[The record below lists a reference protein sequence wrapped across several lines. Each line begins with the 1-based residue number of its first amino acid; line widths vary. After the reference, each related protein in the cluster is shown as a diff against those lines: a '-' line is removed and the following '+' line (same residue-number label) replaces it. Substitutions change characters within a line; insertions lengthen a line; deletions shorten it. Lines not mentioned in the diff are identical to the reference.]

1 MGINFESSRKN
12 LKMQF
17 AAATLVAAASAAG
30 IGSSNGA
37 ADANSVRLARPDS
50 PSIVHT
56 NCGVGFD
63 GVSTCWEAYA
73 AFVPAANQ
81 TLGEGDL
88 TDSYGTEWDLQNGK
102 GDCGLIIN
110 DSSNNMQ
117 NATCAISYT
126 PGAIVNF
133 GGSAFVYDAN
143 TVAGLDFSSEVSA
156 VFTWDNEIADIDA
169 WVATKD
175 ANITDTS
182 IADCFTSGNNRQ
194 ATIGAC
200 TQNDNAN
207 SVTRTMIMFTNNIP
221 GTTNGFAIGNYGPS
235 VSVTMNVA
243 CSTVTSSMATVTFVD
258 ASTCSFVLDV
268 TDARAALLI
277 FEADTQSVV
286 DFFAVSVQ

>member
-17 AAATLVAAASAAG
+17 AAATLAAAAAAG

-194 ATIGAC
+194 VEHGHGHLC
-200 TQNDNAN
+200 RRVN
-207 SVTRTMIMFTNNIP
+207 
-221 GTTNGFAIGNYGPS
+221 
-235 VSVTMNVA
+235 
-243 CSTVTSSMATVTFVD
+243 
-258 ASTCSFVLDV
+258 
-268 TDARAALLI
+268 LLVCPRCHRCPCRSP
-277 FEADTQSVV
+277 DL
-286 DFFAVSVQ
+286 

>member
-1 MGINFESSRKN
+1 MGNFESLRKN

-17 AAATLVAAASAAG
+17 AAATLVAAASG

-56 NCGVGFD
+56 NCGVGYD

-88 TDSYGTEWDLQNGK
+88 TDSYGTEWDRQNGK

-182 IADCFTSGNNRQ
+182 IADCFTSGNNQRVHAERQ
-194 ATIGAC
+194 RQLRHQDHDYVHQQHPRNHKWFRNRQLRTIRLC
-200 TQNDNAN
+200 HHE
-207 SVTRTMIMFTNNIP
+207 R
-221 GTTNGFAIGNYGPS
+221 
-235 VSVTMNVA
+235 
-243 CSTVTSSMATVTFVD
+243 
-258 ASTCSFVLDV
+258 
-268 TDARAALLI
+268 RLLHGH
-277 FEADTQSVV
+277 
-286 DFFAVSVQ
+286 VQHGHGHLCRRVNLLVCPRCQRCPCRSPNLRGRYSIRR